1 MDLGLDWR
9 FSRGQ
14 GFLQKLTIF
23 GRLGRSSVA
32 VPLLLINV
40 YDASHLGQDK
50 ESGRL
55 PWIKTTA
62 FIVGQAWEGIERLEC
77 CWLSQTAAVISSRG
91 LLLKYTSV
99 SRQC

>member
-40 YDASHLGQDK
+40 NDASHLGKDK
-50 ESGRL
+50 ESGKL
-55 PWIKTTA
+55 PWIKTA
-62 FIVGQAWEGIERLEC
+62 VFIVGQASEETERLEC
-77 CWLSQTAAVISSRG
+77 CWLSQTAAVISSQDQ
-91 LLLKYTSV
+91 LLKCTSV
-99 SRQC
+99 SHQC

>member
-1 MDLGLDWR
+1 MDLGLGWR
-9 FSRGQ
+9 FSSGQ

-23 GRLGRSSVA
+23 CRLGRSSVA

-40 YDASHLGQDK
+40 YDAFHLGKDN

-55 PWIKTTA
+55 PWIKTAA
-62 FIVGQAWEGIERLEC
+62 FIVGQASEGTERLEC
-77 CWLSQTAAVISSRG
+77 CWLSQTAAVISSRY
-91 LLLKYTSV
+91 LLLKCTSV